1 MGESIPVYRAL
12 TDADEARY
20 VASQIWELQVN
31 KRLKH
36 KDFAIL
42 YRTNAQSRAIEEAL
56 RKRNLP
62 YKVFGGTSFF
72 QRKEIKDLVAYLR
85 ILVNPNDEEALLR
98 IINYP
103 KRGIGQTTDRKST
116 RLNSSHVAIS

>member
-31 KRLKH
+31 KQLKH

-62 YKVFGGTSFF
+62 YKVVGGTSFF
-72 QRKEIKDLVAYLR
+72 QRKETKDLVAYLR
-85 ILVNPNDEEALLR
+85 ILVNPNDEEAILR

-103 KRGIGQTTDRKST
+103 KQIGRASC
-116 RLNSSHVAIS
+116 RERV

>member
-31 KRLKH
+31 KQLKH

-56 RKRNLP
+56 RKEIFLTKFLVEP
-62 YKVFGGTSFF
+62 LF

-103 KRGIGQTTDRKST
+103 KTWYRTNYYQ
-116 RLNSSHVAIS
+116 